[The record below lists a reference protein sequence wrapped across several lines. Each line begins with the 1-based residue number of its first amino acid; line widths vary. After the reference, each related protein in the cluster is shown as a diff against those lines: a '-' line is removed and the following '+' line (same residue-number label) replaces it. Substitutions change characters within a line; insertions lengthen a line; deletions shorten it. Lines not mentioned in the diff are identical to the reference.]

1 MTCNFVKIKR
11 KQFDQDK
18 IVQFSQDKEEY
29 NNYKKIKEEI
39 MVSIVELEKKLNEQK
54 LSSIYLFWGE
64 ERYILD
70 NCVRK
75 IKKLFGETVRGI
87 NYIQIDESNV
97 QEIISD
103 IETPAFGYEKKL
115 IIAKNT
121 GLFKKEGKRKNAEQE
136 KLKEKIEKY
145 INDNIDEINESIVLI
160 FVEEEADKSKL
171 LEAIEKNG
179 GITCKFD
186 EQKPLEL
193 QKRLKS
199 VCDMYQIKIDNST
212 LQYFIECCGT
222 NMQILMNEIRK
233 LIEFVGTGGTIT
245 KEAIDKLSIRQIESI
260 IFDLTDNLGQKNVSK
275 ALDVLHNLIYSKEP
289 IQKILITLYNHF
301 KKLYIVKLCI
311 RYNEDILSS
320 LKLKPNQTF
329 LVSKYKNQS
338 RLFSE
343 ENLETIINELIDLDY
358 KYKIGLIDID
368 IGLEAILCAYI

>member
-1 MTCNFVKIKR
+1 
-11 KQFDQDK
+11 
-18 IVQFSQDKEEY
+18 
-29 NNYKKIKEEI
+29 

-64 ERYILD
+64 EKYILD

-75 IKKLFGETVRGI
+75 IKKLFGETVKGI

-103 IETPAFGYEKKL
+103 IETPAFGYNKKL

-121 GLFKKEGKRKNAEQE
+121 CLFKKEGKRKNVEQE

-145 INDNIDEINESIVLI
+145 INDNINEINESIVLVFI
-160 FVEEEADKSKL
+160 EEEADKSKM
-171 LEAIEKNG
+171 LETIEKNG

-199 VCDMYQIKIDNST
+199 VCDMYQVKIDNST

-222 NMQILMNEIRK
+222 NMQILINEIRK
-233 LIEFVGTGGTIT
+233 LIEFVGTGGIIT

-275 ALDVLHNLIYSKEP
+275 ALDVLHNLIYTKEP

-329 LVSKYKNQS
+329 LVNKYKNQS